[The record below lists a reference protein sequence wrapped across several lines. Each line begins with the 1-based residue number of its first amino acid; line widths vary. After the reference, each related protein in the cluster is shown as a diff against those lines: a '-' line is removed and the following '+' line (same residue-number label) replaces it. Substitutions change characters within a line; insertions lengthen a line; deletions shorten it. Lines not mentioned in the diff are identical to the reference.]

1 MVDDLNKILDDSGS
15 RVESSHEPS
24 IAIGEPVTHSDFD
37 TMTLQDILNRADTT
51 FVCRESTVG
60 TSDTH
65 SSAPNTNQ
73 SRLPSLSKEII
84 GMLIDIDNANYSK
97 KEEEE
102 ESPSIIERDPRLS
115 DTVISSNPFPAS
127 SKPRLQPIPEDTPD
141 ARVPSTSTKQEETI
155 TPNTCFDGY
164 SSSELMALCAKYKKR
179 VIDEGRS
186 EDVEILLNINSVG
199 GIPRFSS
206 LGHLAAVVRQRA
218 ASHFAPAL
226 CPRT

>member
-102 ESPSIIERDPRLS
+102 ESPSIINAIPVFPTLS
-115 DTVISSNPFPAS
+115 FPVIRFQLHRSLVFNPFP
-127 SKPRLQPIPEDTPD
+127 KTPL
-141 ARVPSTSTKQEETI
+141 R
-155 TPNTCFDGY
+155 
-164 SSSELMALCAKYKKR
+164 
-179 VIDEGRS
+179 
-186 EDVEILLNINSVG
+186 
-199 GIPRFSS
+199 
-206 LGHLAAVVRQRA
+206 
-218 ASHFAPAL
+218 
-226 CPRT
+226 